1 METSLHV
8 DSAITLQKP
17 SNKSKDSKTL
27 ITIQIQNHQLNFRF
41 LETHPPAQMIIA
53 MRKIGMLRLI
63 PRFLRK
69 MAINVE
75 DYNVIKEGKAL
86 VLVPKQ
92 ETVFYNHI
100 QQFNRDLSVMA
111 VRAWLEQHNENRLK
125 KRKMDDNGETASPE
139 SKKFVRI
146 LEALSASGLRALR
159 YGHEVPQ
166 VAKIVANDLLPAAVE
181 SINRS
186 AEYNKLQHLVQGHE
200 GDAIAYMGSIPEKD
214 RFHAVDLDPYGTA
227 APFLENAVRSVVD
240 DGLLMVTCTDAG
252 VLAGNGYPEKCY
264 ALYGGSNFGNTSFG
278 LDTNHEAGL
287 RLMLS
292 TIAGVAAKHKKAI
305 EPVLSLSIDYYFRV
319 FVRVKT
325 SPAKVK
331 HLASTM
337 MMVHHCIGC
346 GYRVEQRMGRETSGK
361 FQTPKAAFV
370 GPNCPCCNSPF
381 HVAGPLWGGNLHN
394 HEFVDK
400 VLEINASADKKVYG
414 TTERI
419 KGMLMLAKQELE
431 TPFYFSLGRLPSLI
445 KASTIPITEFTR
457 AVGNLGHDVSL
468 THAKANAIKTTAP
481 WEDILLIAARWLR
494 RGNEKR
500 LQELRA
506 NLDSA
511 KNEEKRKQ
519 KEETIRQL
527 ETNPNGSP
535 TLSENLAGYRVLQKL
550 DSDTREVDFD
560 TPNEVS
566 EKIHRLRK
574 IKMVRFQESP
584 ANWGPKARPGKKQ
597 KEESKTDGQTEETK
611 TEN

>member
-1 METSLHV
+1 
-8 DSAITLQKP
+8 
-17 SNKSKDSKTL
+17 
-27 ITIQIQNHQLNFRF
+27 
-41 LETHPPAQMIIA
+41 MIIA

-111 VRAWLEQHNENRLK
+111 VRAWLDQHNETRLK
-125 KRKMDDNGETASPE
+125 KRKIDENGETKTVE
-139 SKKFVRI
+139 DKKFVRI

-166 VAKIVANDLLPAAVE
+166 VSKIIANDLLPAAVE

-186 AEYNKLQHLVQGHE
+186 AEYNDLLKLVQGHE

-227 APFLENAVRSVVD
+227 APFLENAVRAVLD

-292 TIAGVAAKHKKAI
+292 TIASVAAKHKKAI

-331 HLASTM
+331 QLASTM
-337 MMVHHCIGC
+337 MMIHHCIGC
-346 GYRVEQRMGRETSGK
+346 GYRVEQRMGRNTGGK
-361 FQTPKAAFV
+361 FQTPKAASV

-381 HVAGPLWGGNLHN
+381 HVAGPMWGGNLHN
-394 HEFVDK
+394 HEFIDK
-400 VLEINASADKKVYG
+400 VLEINSSADKQVYG

-431 TPFYFSLGRLPSLI
+431 TPFYFSLGRLPSLFR
-445 KASTIPITEFTR
+445 ASTIPITEFTR

-494 RGNEKR
+494 KGNEKR
-500 LQELRA
+500 LQELKGS
-506 NLDSA
+506 LDSA
-511 KNEEKRKQ
+511 KNVEKRKQ
-519 KEETIRQL
+519 KEETIKQL
-527 ETNPNGSP
+527 EANPDGSSS
-535 TLSENLAGYRVLQKL
+535 LSETLAGYRALQKL
-550 DSDTREVDFD
+550 ENDKREVDFD
-560 TPNEVS
+560 TNNEVS
-566 EKIHRLRK
+566 DKIHRLRK
-574 IKMVRFQESP
+574 IKMLRYQESP

-597 KEESKTDGQTEETK
+597 KTDKQDDKKGKEEKE
-611 TEN
+611 